1 MPAANQLFQ
10 LDGSCADGQSM
21 SCALRSVR
29 HRQTD
34 RLFRGLPIRG
44 VQSELEIDAE
54 GCNGSGELFL
64 FGSVLNEF
72 FAQHAGINTFHA
84 LSIIS
89 LQGERYQWVPRLGHQ
104 PLF

>member
-1 MPAANQLFQ
+1 
-10 LDGSCADGQSM
+10 
-21 SCALRSVR
+21 
-29 HRQTD
+29 
-34 RLFRGLPIRG
+34 
-44 VQSELEIDAE
+44 
-54 GCNGSGELFL
+54 
-64 FGSVLNEF
+64 VLNEF